1 MSGLARRFRV
11 LTAALVVA
19 CLAAPVVAQET
30 STYLRQLRGTEI
42 PLPEAQ
48 FLLYQYLAGSGSIE
62 ADEELQSEVRTRLE
76 IGNARFYALMD
87 HMRETIDASQAFSEA
102 QNSELCARRANLG
115 TIKALG
121 DALNAGVAQLRAR
134 QAELMRE
141 ASSILGDV
149 GEPRF
154 IALLQEYRVR
164 MRISHVDYTALLVE
178 RKVDLSVALDDLCGS
193 AAPAQREGP
202 EGRAG

>member
-1 MSGLARRFRV
+1 MFEFPRRFRELMV
-11 LTAALVVA
+11 ALLLA
-19 CLAAPVVAQET
+19 CLAAPAVAQDS

-42 PLPEAQ
+42 ALPEAQ
-48 FLLYQYLAGSGSIE
+48 FLLYQYLAGSSSIE
-62 ADEELQSEVRTRLE
+62 ADEQLQSEVRTRLD
-76 IGNARFYALMD
+76 IGNARFFALLD
-87 HMRETIDASQAFSEA
+87 HMRETIDASQAYSDE
-102 QNSELCARRANLG
+102 QNSALCARRAELG

-121 DALNAGVAQLRAR
+121 DALNAAVVQLRAR

-141 ASSILGDV
+141 ATSILGAV

-154 IALLQEYRVR
+154 TALLQEYRER

-178 RKVDLSVALDDLCGS
+178 REVDLSVALDDLCGS

-202 EGRAG
+202 EDQAG